1 MHTGIISF
9 ADRIVHNIKT
19 NEMKDFILD
28 QLYSLY
34 NIKIIQKQYHK
45 LDKNNIKYVINN
57 PHLCNLRS
65 NGNPYLMFF
74 TLYNDIPIIYFVD
87 KKIHPGYQKPRILL
101 VRGLFS
107 ESLFKNTLIDG
118 EMVKC
123 TDGNWVFL
131 FNDIIAY
138 EGCHLI
144 HSVLP
149 DRLKILY
156 KLLDT
161 QHTKDDTIDVCRY
174 QIKRYHYIHKD
185 SISELIEW
193 SKMLNYTCRGIYMWS
208 YSLKYKSKLYNF
220 NEENIVNVVR
230 KVKDETEFQMISET
244 SEIIESK
251 TQNYNELKDTNVTKT
266 RNEYKK
272 IIGNEN
278 IDSVKQNM
286 WVAQSDYPDVYY
298 IYETENVITSKR
310 MGTILIPDLNTSK
323 IMRNLFKNKNVGSV
337 LSIMCCYNEKFKKW
351 YPIEVIDNK

>member
-1 MHTGIISF
+1 
-9 ADRIVHNIKT
+9 
-19 NEMKDFILD
+19 
-28 QLYSLY
+28 
-34 NIKIIQKQYHK
+34 
-45 LDKNNIKYVINN
+45 
-57 PHLCNLRS
+57 
-65 NGNPYLMFF
+65 
-74 TLYNDIPIIYFVD
+74 
-87 KKIHPGYQKPRILL
+87 
-101 VRGLFS
+101 
-107 ESLFKNTLIDG
+107 
-118 EMVKC
+118 
-123 TDGNWVFL
+123 
-131 FNDIIAY
+131 
-138 EGCHLI
+138 
-144 HSVLP
+144 
-149 DRLKILY
+149 
-156 KLLDT
+156 
-161 QHTKDDTIDVCRY
+161 
-174 QIKRYHYIHKD
+174 
-185 SISELIEW
+185 
-193 SKMLNYTCRGIYMWS
+193 MWS

>member
-19 NEMKDFILD
+19 NETKDFILD

-45 LDKNNIKYVINN
+45 LDNNNVKYVINN

-65 NGNPYLMFF
+65 NGNPYFMFF
-74 TLYNDIPIIYFVD
+74 TLYNDIPIIYFID

-101 VRGLFS
+101 VRGMFS
-107 ESLFKNTLIDG
+107 ESLFQNTLVDG

-123 TDGNWVFL
+123 TDGSWVFL

-138 EGCHLI
+138 EGRHLI
-144 HSVLP
+144 QTNLP

-156 KLLDT
+156 RLLDA
-161 QHTKDDTIDVCRY
+161 QHIKDDTVDVCQY
-174 QIKRYHYIHKD
+174 QIKKYHYIHKD
-185 SISELIEW
+185 SIRELIEW
-193 SKMLNYTCRGIYMWS
+193 SKTLNYTSRGIYMWS

-220 NEENIVNVVR
+220 NEENIINVVR
-230 KVKDETEFQMISET
+230 KVKDETEFQMISEL
-244 SEIIESK
+244 SEGTENKECKEMIECH
-251 TQNYNELKDTNVTKT
+251 
-266 RNEYKK
+266 K
-272 IIGNEN
+272 IIGNKQTDTE
-278 IDSVKQNM
+278 KRQNM

-310 MGTILIPDLNTSK
+310 IGTVLIPDLNTSK
-323 IMRNLFKNKNVGSV
+323 IMRNVFKNKNVGSA
-337 LSIMCCYNEKFKKW
+337 LSITCCYNEKFNKW
-351 YPIEVIDNK
+351 YPIEVIDK